1 MMRRSFPL
9 ILVALVLPAC
19 ANKGDEPPPPA
30 ASAMVP
36 PAAPRATGAMAAGL
50 ESARAPAPPTPED
63 EPDEMDPLEPVPAPG
78 DDGGVPL

>member
-1 MMRRSFPL
+1 MIRSAYML
-9 ILVALVLPAC
+9 LLAVLASAC

-50 ESARAPAPPTPED
+50 ESARAPTPPVAGDDPE
-63 EPDEMDPLEPVPAPG
+63 ESDPLAPVPAPG